1 MPDDP
6 HLRGTASSYHNW
18 RVRSFHGRAMIK
30 RLKGGDYPLEKM
42 EKNIKRARILRAIVL
57 GLFVLAFFFNLLILW
72 LPLTSQVGSASIWSL
87 ANETGSGLERVFPL
101 CLEFAFFASLI
112 FVVLSALELL
122 RNKKSGNYF
131 SALYFLAYEIALFVY
146 QIIYHYLGLNLFVL
160 VILTL
165 VVVTAAFA
173 LSVRANALTKPESVT
188 ESQVNPESKKSARA
202 LLIIVSLG
210 LLVLLLCQLFVPLYV
225 VGEGSSAHSAVLGQ
239 ILFATN
245 AFKEDSAYCLVNLV
259 LFIGVFLYFVS
270 SLSFF
275 WSDKKHFVRLSK
287 RVLYAEIAV
296 SFEFF
301 MLGYVIQFV
310 YSLQGFTSN
319 SLSFIPFVVFCL
331 MALPYSIFKGR
342 FDVANGLVEA
352 PKKGRHHFENIEP
365 LIYLILVT
373 AVTVISLFFNI
384 LDVHFTSQSYSE
396 DIQLTGFKLL
406 TDYPSLSSGYQIMA
420 FGIIVM
426 LICSGIGLILCLSA
440 FFSHYKHFGN
450 LSKAVTFVNAFFI
463 FLFGLSGLYFSIA
476 SEIMEESTIEVIH
489 YYNPSFSATYSY
501 SIRSDVLYCL
511 FIDVAI
517 IAVMIVRKALNGEK
531 GNLEVE
537 AASIQGVGGGG
548 SPSPLGSDEVTETN
562 FDPCPAFSEIDS
574 KDEFF
579 VEDLSKRRSLAEP
592 TPSLNGLVRF
602 VVQYAKDC
610 RLHLSYN
617 YEDMATFVSGLG
629 ACRLTIL
636 QGMSG
641 TGKTSLPKIF
651 SEAIDAN
658 CDIVEV
664 ESSWKDKNELLGYY
678 NEFSRKYTPKKFTQ
692 ALYKAAL
699 NPEIPTF
706 IVLDE
711 MNLSRIEYYFSDF
724 LSLMENEEGK
734 RELKLLNIN
743 LRVADNGVFH
753 DYRVLAEG
761 HTIKIPSNV
770 WFVGTANRDEST
782 FVISDKVYDRAH
794 TMNFTKRAPKVRDY
808 DDPIPQRFY
817 TAETL
822 LSLFNSAKSKGT
834 FDAENNETIKNVEAL
849 LSPFNISFGNRILK
863 QIEDFVDIYEEC
875 FPGKNVEA
883 QAVETILLSK
893 VVSKLEVK
901 TIDDKEGLVKEFADL
916 GLNRCA
922 DFISKLNED

>member
-1 MPDDP
+1 
-6 HLRGTASSYHNW
+6 
-18 RVRSFHGRAMIK
+18 
-30 RLKGGDYPLEKM
+30 M
-42 EKNIKRARILRAIVL
+42 EKNIKRARILRAVVL

-72 LPLTSQVGSASIWSL
+72 LPLSPDVGSASIWSL
-87 ANETGSGLERVFPL
+87 ANEDGAGLERLFPL

-112 FVVLSALELL
+112 FVVVSALELV
-122 RNKKSGNYF
+122 RNKKSGNYL
-131 SALYFLAYEIALFVY
+131 AAVYFLAYEVSLFVY
-146 QIIYHYLGLNLFVL
+146 QIVYHYLGLNLVVL
-160 VILTL
+160 VVLTI

-173 LSVRANALTKPESVT
+173 LSVRAHALTKPESIT
-188 ESQVNPESKKSARA
+188 EGQINPESKKSAGA
-202 LLIIVSLG
+202 LLFIVSLG

-225 VGEGSSAHSAVLGQ
+225 VGEGSSAHSAVLSQ
-239 ILFATN
+239 ILFASD
-245 AFKEDSAYCLVNLV
+245 AFKEDSAYCLANLV

-275 WSDKKHFVRLSK
+275 WSDKKHFVLLSRK
-287 RVLYAEIAV
+287 VLYVEIAV

-301 MLGYVIQFV
+301 MLGYVIQFI

-319 SLSFIPFVVFCL
+319 SMSFIPFIIFCFI
-331 MALPYSIFKGR
+331 ALPYSIFKGR

-352 PKKGRHHFENIEP
+352 PKKGRHLIENLEP
-365 LIYLILVT
+365 LIYLVLVT

-384 LDVHFTSQSYSE
+384 INVHFTSMAYSE

-406 TDYPSLSSGYQIMA
+406 TDYPSLGSGYQAMA
-420 FGIIVM
+420 FGVILM
-426 LICSGIGLILCLSA
+426 LICSGIGLFLCLSA
-440 FFSHYKHFGN
+440 FFSHYRHFGN

-463 FLFGLSGLYFSIA
+463 FLFGISGLYFSIA
-476 SEIMEESTIEVIH
+476 TEITEQTTLEVIQF
-489 YYNPSFSATYSY
+489 YNPGFSATYSY
-501 SIRSDVLYCL
+501 SIRSDVFYCL
-511 FIDVAI
+511 IIDVAI
-517 IAVMIVRKALNGEK
+517 IAVMMVRKALNGEK
-531 GNLEVE
+531 GNLQVE

-548 SPSPLGSDEVTETN
+548 ASPLGGGDEITETN

-574 KDEFF
+574 KDELF
-579 VEDLSKRRSLAEP
+579 VEDLAKRRALVEP
-592 TPSLNGLVRF
+592 APSLGGLVRF

-610 RLHLSYN
+610 RLHLSYS

-743 LRVADNGVFH
+743 LRVADNGVVR
-753 DYRVLAEG
+753 DYRVLSEG
-761 HTIKIPSNV
+761 HTIKVPSNV
-770 WFVGTANRDEST
+770 WFIGTANRDEST

-794 TMNFTKRAPKVRDY
+794 TMNFTKRAPKVRDH

-822 LSLFNSAKSKGT
+822 LSLFNAAKDKGT

-875 FPGKNVEA
+875 FAGKNVEA

-901 TIDDKEGLVKEFADL
+901 TIDDKEGLVKEFSDL

-922 DFISKLNED
+922 DFINKLNED